1 MLDIKELLKSNNIL
15 RRLVKKIKI
24 YKSFFEDAC
33 EYEKYYL
40 EKADKKGKSHY
51 RIMLLVH
58 SLEKGMCM
66 PNLRPF
72 GQKKAIEL
80 MNVLTT
86 FSDTKSFEYKLGIST
101 LKAWVDFFD
110 EHKWG
115 HDKSCEHIRKYIANK
130 YSSYKAGYKYYSS
143 PKFAQ
148 YCDFKDIILSRH
160 SVRDFESREIE
171 DDDLAFALKCFIEA
185 PTACNR
191 QMCKVY
197 QVKKQD
203 VKELLNKTI
212 LGVGGF
218 NREAMTYFV
227 ITYDI
232 AAFDFFGERNQG
244 YMNAGL
250 VAMNFVNGLHF
261 KGIGSCFMQWANKR
275 SEDVQ
280 VRKALGLSDSEK
292 IAIVLGAGYYK
303 DTSIIPC
310 SCRKS
315 IDEVFKVVE

>member
-1 MLDIKELLKSNNIL
+1 
-15 RRLVKKIKI
+15 
-24 YKSFFEDAC
+24 
-33 EYEKYYL
+33 
-40 EKADKKGKSHY
+40 
-51 RIMLLVH
+51 
-58 SLEKGMCM
+58 
-66 PNLRPF
+66 
-72 GQKKAIEL
+72 
-80 MNVLTT
+80 
-86 FSDTKSFEYKLGIST
+86 
-101 LKAWVDFFD
+101 
-110 EHKWG
+110 
-115 HDKSCEHIRKYIANK
+115 
-130 YSSYKAGYKYYSS
+130 
-143 PKFAQ
+143 
-148 YCDFKDIILSRH
+148 
-160 SVRDFESREIE
+160 
-171 DDDLAFALKCFIEA
+171 
-185 PTACNR
+185 
-191 QMCKVY
+191 MCKVY

-275 SEDVQ
+275 SEDVK

-303 DTSIIPC
+303 DTYIIPC